1 MTRAERTY
9 RGSGSAER
17 AEQRRLQLIAAG
29 RALFGGEGY
38 AAVSVR
44 AVCVEAG
51 LTERYFYESF
61 ANKESLLAAVYLDA
75 VAELNAR
82 LQPAI
87 ELPGGVEAQA
97 RAALTAYFGF
107 MKEQPAAARIVLFEV
122 LGVSA
127 EIDGIYR
134 EVIAQFAALL
144 RKHLGLKDATLM
156 SGGLVG
162 AAVQIATG
170 WVLGG
175 FAQPQRAVV
184 DSCARIF
191 LAVAREG

>member
-1 MTRAERTY
+1 MR
-9 RGSGSAER
+9 ER
-17 AEQRRLQLIAAG
+17 AAG
-29 RALFGGEGY
+29 KPFSELSDVTFDHRGVTVVGH
-38 AAVSVR
+38 
-44 AVCVEAG
+44 
-51 LTERYFYESF
+51 
-61 ANKESLLAAVYLDA
+61 LLLDA
-75 VAELNAR
+75 LEDAGYSVDDFDAVGALNVR
-82 LQPAI
+82 LQPPI
-87 ELPGGVEAQA
+87 EVPGGLEAKA
-97 RAALTAYFGF
+97 HAALTAYFGF

-162 AAVQIATG
+162 AAVQIATQ

>member
-1 MTRAERTY
+1 MTKVERIY
-9 RGSGSAER
+9 RGSDGAAR
-17 AEQRRLQLIAAG
+17 AEARRVALIAAG
-29 RALFGGEGY
+29 RRLFGGEGY
-38 AAVSVR
+38 ASVSVR

-61 ANKESLLAAVYLDA
+61 ANKEALLGAVYLDA
-75 VAELNAR
+75 VGALNAR
-82 LQPAI
+82 LTPAMVSEGPI
-87 ELPGGVEAQA
+87 EVRA
-97 RAALTAYFGF
+97 RAGLQAYFGY
-107 MKEQPAAARIVLFEV
+107 MKDNPEAARILLFEV

-127 EIDGIYR
+127 EIDGLYR
-134 EVIAQFAALL
+134 EVISQFAAQI
-144 RKHLGLKDATLM
+144 RKQMELKDAVLM

-162 AAVQIATG
+162 AAVQIATQ

-191 LAVAREG
+191 LAVAAQ